1 MQRLFCDA
9 VITPPQHL
17 LAQISAARE
26 ALNELNF
33 STLKG
38 LLDGQKLR
46 KDMTV
51 EEIIDSYRM
60 YQDFVNAR
68 FSMEGQDAKELL
80 RHDSASRRAVD
91 IFLYGVVERE

>member
-1 MQRLFCDA
+1 MRGFPFLRRIPIC
-9 VITPPQHL
+9 
-17 LAQISAARE
+17 
-26 ALNELNF
+26 
-33 STLKG
+33 KG